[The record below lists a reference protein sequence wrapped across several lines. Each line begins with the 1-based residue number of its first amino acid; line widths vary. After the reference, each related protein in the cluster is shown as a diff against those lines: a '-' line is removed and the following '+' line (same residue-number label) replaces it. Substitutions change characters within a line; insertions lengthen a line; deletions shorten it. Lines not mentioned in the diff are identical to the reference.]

1 MMEQT
6 YVQSSRS
13 STLMMMHT
21 VAAGRIEAEL
31 VRYSRWSSVCDAAW
45 SIAKVV
51 ESVLS
56 RCFGARLGIPDT

>member
-13 STLMMMHT
+13 STLMMLHI

-31 VRYSRWSSVCDAAW
+31 VRY
-45 SIAKVV
+45 
-51 ESVLS
+51 
-56 RCFGARLGIPDT
+56 